1 MAFSNTGSL
10 RLPRPRHWYILYGTK
25 QKMTFYFASFEKWR
39 CFLHRTQGVF
49 QHPANVTDMQTVSV
63 WG

>member
-1 MAFSNTGSL
+1 MLEKAVHGLFQ
-10 RLPRPRHWYILYGTK
+10 HAK